1 MTRPT
6 DQEVQNAALRREVAP
21 RQQATWNECL
31 RLAEAALGPGWEPWM
46 KLVLVDSD
54 HRRSGDETPVA
65 VGYKVRKG
73 KGGASQVRYIRQGP
87 EGVMSSESYDD
98 IFGPLLTEMH
108 QTKTIEVKGQRV

>member
-54 HRRSGDETPVA
+54 HRRTGDETPVA

-73 KGGASQVRYIRQGP
+73 KGDARDVRYIGQGP
-87 EGVMSSESYDD
+87 DGIICSERYEDV
-98 IFGPLLTEMH
+98 FGGLLTEMH
-108 QTKTIEVKGQRV
+108 PTK